1 MEIDKQTRDEAKK
14 KIKTLLSKKL
24 DKKSIYDIEDGIFEF
39 SKSYANDNNTPYLL
53 ESIYADKLNQL
64 LCILNSDKLN
74 NILQS
79 LKNKDFEAKTLAFLK
94 PEELNP
100 EKFEKIIKKK
110 EIEEHKKNNK
120 ATTNAFKCSKCG
132 KRKCTVE
139 EKQIRSGDEPA
150 TTFVE
155 CQECGHKFSF

>member
-1 MEIDKQTRDEAKK
+1 MEIDKQTRDDAKK
-14 KIKTLLSKKL
+14 EMKNILTKKL
-24 DKKSIYDIEDGIFEF
+24 DLNSIYDLETGIYEF
-39 SKSYANDNNTPYLL
+39 SKSYAIDNNTPYLV

-64 LCILNSDKLN
+64 ICILKSDKLAS
-74 NILQS
+74 ILKS
-79 LKNKDFEAKTLAFLK
+79 LKNKDFEAKSIAFLK

-110 EIEEHKKNNK
+110 ELEEHKKNNK

-132 KRKCTVE
+132 KRKCVVE

-150 TTFVE
+150 TVFVE
-155 CQECGHKFSF
+155 CKECGHKFSF

>member
-1 MEIDKQTRDEAKK
+1 MDVDKNTRNSVSNELK
-14 KIKTLLSKKL
+14 KILSKKL
-24 DKKSIYDIEDGIFEF
+24 DEKSIIDIENGIYEF
-39 SKSYANDNNTPYLL
+39 SKTYSEDNNTPYLIESIYDDKSNQILCILRSNKLKWIL
-53 ESIYADKLNQL
+53 ESI
-64 LCILNSDKLN
+64 
-74 NILQS
+74 
-79 LKNKDFEAKTLAFLK
+79 KNKDFEPKKLAFLK

-150 TTFVE
+150 TVFVE
-155 CQECGHKFSF
+155 CKECGHKFSF

>member
-1 MEIDKQTRDEAKK
+1 MDIDKAERDSAKK
-14 KIKTLLSKKL
+14 KLKAILSKKL
-24 DKKSIYDIEDGIFEF
+24 DSKSIEDIEHGIYEF

-53 ESIYADKLNQL
+53 GGIYEDKLNQL
-64 LCILNSDKLN
+64 LCILKSEKLKT
-74 NILQS
+74 ILES

-94 PEELNP
+94 QEELDP
-100 EKFEKIIKKK
+100 EKFEKIIKIKK
-110 EIEEHKKNNK
+110 EEEHKRNNK

-150 TTFVE
+150 TVFVE
-155 CQECGHKFSF
+155 CKECGHKFSF

>member
-1 MEIDKQTRDEAKK
+1 
-14 KIKTLLSKKL
+14 
-24 DKKSIYDIEDGIFEF
+24 
-39 SKSYANDNNTPYLL
+39 L

-64 LCILNSDKLN
+64 LCILNSDKLES
-74 NILQS
+74 ILKS

-110 EIEEHKKNNK
+110 ELEEHKKNNK

-132 KRKCTVE
+132 KRKCVVE

-150 TTFVE
+150 TVFVE
-155 CQECGHKFSF
+155 CKECGHKFTF

>member
-1 MEIDKQTRDEAKK
+1 MDVDINTRNSVNKDIN
-14 KIKTLLSKKL
+14 KILSKKI
-24 DKKSIYDIEDGIFEF
+24 DKKSITEIENGIYEF
-39 SKSYANDNNTPYLL
+39 SKTYSEDNNTPYLI
-53 ESIYADKLNQL
+53 ESIYDDKSNQI
-64 LCILNSDKLN
+64 LCILRSDKLN
-74 NILQS
+74 WIIES
-79 LKNKDFEAKTLAFLK
+79 IKSKDFEAKDLAFLK

-100 EKFEKIIKKK
+100 EKFEKIIKKR

-150 TTFVE
+150 TVFVE
-155 CQECGHKFSF
+155 CKECGHKFSF

>member
-1 MEIDKQTRDEAKK
+1 MDIDKAERDSAKK
-14 KIKTLLSKKL
+14 KLKTILSKKL
-24 DKKSIYDIEDGIFEF
+24 DSKSIDDIEHGIYEF
-39 SKSYANDNNTPYLL
+39 SKSYSEDNNTPYLI
-53 ESIYADKLNQL
+53 ESIYDDKSNQL
-64 LCILNSDKLN
+64 LCILRSNKLKW
-74 NILQS
+74 ILES
-79 LKNKDFEAKTLAFLK
+79 MKNKDFEPKKLAFLK

-150 TTFVE
+150 TVFVE
-155 CQECGHKFSF
+155 CKECGHKFSF